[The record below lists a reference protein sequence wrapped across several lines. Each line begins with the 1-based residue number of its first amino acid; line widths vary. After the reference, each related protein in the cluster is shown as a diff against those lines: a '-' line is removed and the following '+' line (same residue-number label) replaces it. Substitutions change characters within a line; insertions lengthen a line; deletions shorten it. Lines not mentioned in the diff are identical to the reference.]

1 CASGGPMTT
10 DENLARL
17 PLAELHEKAGARFGA
32 FAGWSMPLTYP
43 PGVMQEHLHTRAHA
57 GLFDISHM
65 KLIALSGGESARL
78 LARLCPIE
86 PEALSPGQSKYT
98 FLLND
103 RAGIIDDLIITRLAA
118 ERFMIVA
125 NAGNAATDIAHIRFH
140 ANGLD

>member
-1 CASGGPMTT
+1 
-10 DENLARL
+10 
-17 PLAELHEKAGARFGA
+17 
-32 FAGWSMPLTYP
+32 
-43 PGVMQEHLHTRAHA
+43 
-57 GLFDISHM
+57 FDISHM

-118 ERFMIVA
+118 ERLMIVA

-140 ANGLD
+140 ANSLDLAVEPLDRVFLALQGPEAADVAR